1 MATQSRILAWRILWI
16 EESSGLQSVGSQNLT
31 GLSVSP
37 REGQL
42 FHREHSVWRRGTDGD
57 ALQARNYSMCEP
69 DILQAVLMVGVQV
82 TLAGQCVQKLWCF
95 EEPGTGFSLCCYL
108 AV

>member
-1 MATQSRILAWRILWI
+1 MATHSRTLAWRILWI
-16 EESSGLQSVGSQNLT
+16 QDSGRLQSVGSQNLT
-31 GLSVSP
+31 RLSAST

-42 FHREHSVWRRGTDGD
+42 FQSEHSVWRRGTDGG
-57 ALQARNYSMCEP
+57 APGQGLFHVRTRHS
-69 DILQAVLMVGVQV
+69 
-82 TLAGQCVQKLWCF
+82 AGSAHGGYTGDPGRTVCAQKLWCF